1 MNIVLTDFPGA
12 LIYKDILS
20 FYRPF
25 GLETIQSKTP
35 FYHEMRSSHL
45 LYSYS
50 LGHGKNHI

>member
-25 GLETIQSKTP
+25 VLETIQSKTP